1 MTLKDKYETDWRQDY
16 EKEIP
21 IPWKCKR
28 IYTMDSD
35 TGFHKYLSFTSIGS
49 EGNVM
54 VNGTTLDFDHKI
66 VYPISDLSRKRSL
79 SMRLRAHAT
88 QLKTCNFTIKRR
100 ALDWR

>member
-28 IYTMDSD
+28 IYTMGSD
-35 TGFHKYLSFTSIGS
+35 TGFHKYLSFTSINS
-49 EGNVM
+49 YNNELE
-54 VNGTTLDFDHKI
+54 NGTSLYCNYSSI
-66 VYPISDLSRKRSL
+66 YPISDSSRKSL
-79 SMRLRAHAT
+79 SMRLRAYAT
-88 QLKTCNFTIKRR
+88 QLKTRNLTIKRR

>member
-49 EGNVM
+49 EGNVL
-54 VNGTTLDFDHKI
+54 VNGVTLDFDHNT
-66 VYPISDLSRKRSL
+66 VYSISDLSRKRL
-79 SMRLRAHAT
+79 SMRLRAYAT
-88 QLKTCNFTIKRR
+88 QLKTRNLTIKRR